1 MVNILLADDHYVVR
15 RGLRDLLQEHPSWQV
30 CGETGN
36 GREAVRL
43 ALKLKPDVV
52 VLDLLLPEL
61 NAVEAARQILHDWPK
76 AEVLIFMDAI
86 PYNQMTEALLVGV
99 RGFVLKTD
107 SGQNIIDAVEALS
120 YHRPYFSG
128 NIPEALLDVFLK
140 RMAKLPSRNELSILT
155 DRELKIVQMIAG
167 AHSNTEVAEELGI
180 SIKTV
185 ETHRATAMRKL
196 GINSV
201 VHLVHYAV
209 RNQLVEVRQF
219 AN

>member
-15 RGLRDLLQEHPSWQV
+15 RGLRELLHEHHGWQI
-30 CGETGN
+30 CGETSN
-36 GREAVRL
+36 GREAVKL

-76 AEVLIFMDAI
+76 AEVLIFMDNI
-86 PYNQMTEALLVGV
+86 PYSQMTEALLVGV

-107 SGQNIIDAVEALS
+107 GGENIIDAVEALS
-120 YHRPYFSG
+120 HHRPYFSG

-140 RMAKLPSRNELSILT
+140 RLAKLPTPTELSILT

-167 AHSNTEVAEELGI
+167 AHSNTEVAEQLGI

-219 AN
+219 AH

>member
-15 RGLRDLLQEHPSWQV
+15 RGLRDLLQEHPGWHV
-30 CGETGN
+30 CGETPN
-36 GREAVRL
+36 GREAVKL

-76 AEVLIFMDAI
+76 AEVLIFMDSL
-86 PYNQMTEALLVGV
+86 PYNQMTEALLTGV

-107 SGQNIIDAVEALS
+107 NGQEIIDAVDALS
-120 YHRPYFSG
+120 HHHPYFSG

-140 RMAKLPSRNELSILT
+140 RVRKTPLNAELSILT

-167 AHSNTEVAEELGI
+167 ARSNTEVAEALGI
-180 SIKTV
+180 SVKTV

-201 VHLVHYAV
+201 VHLVHFAV
-209 RNQLVEVRQF
+209 RNQLVELRQF
-219 AN
+219 A